1 MRSLH
6 LLRHAKSDWSDP
18 SLRDFDRPL
27 NKRGRKAAPRIAA
40 EMREFGLAPELVL
53 CSSAVRARQT
63 WDLVVGPLYG
73 GDDGR
78 PQEVRFSRSLYLAS
92 PAKLLE
98 LIQRVESGF
107 SSLLII
113 GHNPGME
120 HLADQLAG
128 PESDPLLLQ
137 TLREKYPTAALA
149 CFELDIAEWS
159 QVAPGQAKLV
169 RFLTPRSLD

>member
-40 EMREFGLAPELVL
+40 EMRELGLAPELVL
-53 CSSAVRARQT
+53 CSSAVRTRET
-63 WDLVVGPLYG
+63 WELVAPLLYDEDHPG
-73 GDDGR
+73 

-98 LIQRVESGF
+98 IAQHAESCF
-107 SSLLII
+107 SSLLLI

-137 TLREKYPTAALA
+137 TLREKFPTAALA
-149 CFELDIAEWS
+149 CFEVDIAEWS
-159 QVAPGQAKLV
+159 QLALGKAKLK

>member
-1 MRSLH
+1 M
-6 LLRHAKSDWSDP
+6 
-18 SLRDFDRPL
+18 
-27 NKRGRKAAPRIAA
+27 A
-40 EMREFGLAPELVL
+40 E
-53 CSSAVRARQT
+53 
-63 WDLVVGPLYG
+63 PLYSDDEG
-73 GDDGR
+73 G

-92 PAKLLE
+92 PAKLFE